1 MKINTNIAVSS
12 SRPKLKMNLI
22 TNLYPTSIESS
33 Q

>member
-1 MKINTNIAVSS
+1 MKINTSIAVSS

-22 TNLYPTSIESS
+22 TSFFLTSIESS